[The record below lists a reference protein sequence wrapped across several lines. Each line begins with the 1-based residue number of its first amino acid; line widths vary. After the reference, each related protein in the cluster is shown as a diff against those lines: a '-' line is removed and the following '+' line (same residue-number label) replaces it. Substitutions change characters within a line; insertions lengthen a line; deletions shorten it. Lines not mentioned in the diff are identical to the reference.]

1 MALHG
6 FGYQGENSCFCRS
19 TPNGE
24 GEASA
29 GAENTISFRNRFARS
44 RKVQHT
50 ECTRHG
56 IKACVFISKIFC
68 ICDFKFCF
76 GEPPPGFGDHVLCYV
91 GTSCIE
97 APTCGFGGHVPG
109 PTCDV
114 EQLDTRPSID
124 GGKKR
129 IDSLSRHFANERI
142 VVLSLFAP
150 ADPLE
155 LFKFLAL
162 SLAYRHR
169 RPHKIRSSVCGYLRF
184 PDVFTTHAY
193 VRFGSLADLSRRW
206 AHVCF
211 TPGSRHCSPRLT
223 IRRKTLGKSKKVRWR
238 TQSLSNSLL
247 TSRFDTP
254 PAKFENNPK

>member
-6 FGYQGENSCFCRS
+6 FGYQGENSGLCRS

-29 GAENTISFRNRFARS
+29 GAENTISFRHGFSRS

-56 IKACVFISKIFC
+56 IEACVFVSKIFC
-68 ICDFKFCF
+68 ICDLKFCS
-76 GEPPPGFGDHVLCYV
+76 GKPPFGFGDHVLCYI

-97 APTCGFGGHVPG
+97 ATSCGFGGHVTG

-114 EQLDTRPSID
+114 EQLGARLSID

-150 ADPLE
+150 ADSLE

-162 SLAYRHR
+162 PLAYGH
-169 RPHKIRSSVCGYLRF
+169 
-184 PDVFTTHAY
+184 
-193 VRFGSLADLSRRW
+193 
-206 AHVCF
+206 
-211 TPGSRHCSPRLT
+211 
-223 IRRKTLGKSKKVRWR
+223 
-238 TQSLSNSLL
+238 
-247 TSRFDTP
+247 
-254 PAKFENNPK
+254 